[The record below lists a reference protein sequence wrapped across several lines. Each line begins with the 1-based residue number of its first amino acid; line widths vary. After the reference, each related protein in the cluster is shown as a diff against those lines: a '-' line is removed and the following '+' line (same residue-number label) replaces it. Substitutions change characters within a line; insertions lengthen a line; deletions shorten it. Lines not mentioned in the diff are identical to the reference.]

1 MIPNTVIPCIYGHG
15 EALMST
21 HVYLP
26 VIKHGFLGHSPCHI
40 GFFPTN
46 HQFIGPR
53 VFPIFLPRLS
63 YDFPI
68 QKLHFS

>member
-1 MIPNTVIPCIYGHG
+1 MCAYPNDSKYCYSICIYGHG

-26 VIKHGFLGHSPCHI
+26 VIKHGFPGHSPCHR

-46 HQFIGPR
+46 H
-53 VFPIFLPRLS
+53 L
-63 YDFPI
+63 
-68 QKLHFS
+68 